1 MLSDRIALRPVA
13 SDGVRLNAWLDG
25 AFAGSSLE
33 KPLAADLKLCLNEVF
48 DNLVEYAFKE
58 TADPSIVIEIEL
70 GPGSAGASISDNGA
84 YFDIRRWP
92 LPAMPKDLQTA
103 KPGGFGIALIH
114 ALASQI
120 DYDRVDGVNRLRIL
134 CTGSA
139 NRF

>member
-13 SDGVRLNAWLDG
+13 SDVVRLNAWLDG
-25 AFAGSSLE
+25 AFAASSLE
-33 KPLAADLKLCLNEVF
+33 NPIAADLKLCLNEVF

-58 TADPSIVIEIEL
+58 MAQPLIEVEIAL
-70 GPGSAGASISDNGA
+70 APGSAEASILDNGA

-92 LPAMPKDLQTA
+92 APVMPKDLKTA
-103 KPGGFGIALIH
+103 KPGGFGVALIH

-120 DYDRVDGVNRLRIL
+120 GYERVDGVNRLTIV
-134 CTGSA
+134 CTGSG